1 MKTSTSLI
9 SFLVLVHL
17 FIIDGI
23 FLILATSPSLDYLI
37 LISYNAFWLYMA
49 FRIWNFSYSEGHQS
63 TESDGL

>member
-23 FLILATSPSLDYLI
+23 FLFLATEPSLDYLV
-37 LISYNAFWLYMA
+37 LISYNAIWLFIA
-49 FRIWNFSYSEGHQS
+49 FRIWNFGYHKSH
-63 TESDGL
+63 ESQGL

>member
-23 FLILATSPSLDYLI
+23 FLMLATTPTLDYLV
-37 LISYNAFWLYMA
+37 LISYNAFWLLIA
-49 FRIWNFSYSEGHQS
+49 FRIWNFNYNESNETTESEG
-63 TESDGL
+63 L